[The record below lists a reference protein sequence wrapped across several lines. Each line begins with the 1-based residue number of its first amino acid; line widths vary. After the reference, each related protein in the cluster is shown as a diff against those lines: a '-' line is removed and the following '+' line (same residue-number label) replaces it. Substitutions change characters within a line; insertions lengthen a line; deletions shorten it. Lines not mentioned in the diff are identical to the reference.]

1 MRVGVMMSFGVAFA
15 VCWPEHVVVVSFMAC
30 MAQPQMRDM
39 LMKEAA
45 PSWRTAFKPTSWK
58 RKAPAP
64 ALPPGAD
71 AKLVA
76 RMAAA
81 LAEITAQAWP
91 PASAPTGSASEA
103 GHGLAA

>member
-1 MRVGVMMSFGVAFA
+1 MHHFRHDLAGARGRCQLHGLHDPDADA
-15 VCWPEHVVVVSFMAC
+15 RYAGE
-30 MAQPQMRDM
+30 RT
-39 LMKEAA
+39 A
-45 PSWRTAFKPTSWK
+45 PLWRSAFKPTSWK

-71 AKLVA
+71 AQLVA

-81 LAEITAQAWP
+81 LAGITSQAWP
-91 PASAPTGSASEA
+91 PAVLATLAGALAGSASEA